1 MSENPLT
8 AGEAEDLRVRAENAR
23 NILLQA
29 GESALVDAYEQDGEL
44 DFAQESYLYDALVPI
59 FFR

>member
-8 AGEAEDLRVRAENAR
+8 AREAEDLRVRAEIAR
-23 NILLQA
+23 TILLKS
-29 GESALVDAYEQDGEL
+29 GESALVDAYERDGDLQPAEE
-44 DFAQESYLYDALVPI
+44 AYLYDALVPI